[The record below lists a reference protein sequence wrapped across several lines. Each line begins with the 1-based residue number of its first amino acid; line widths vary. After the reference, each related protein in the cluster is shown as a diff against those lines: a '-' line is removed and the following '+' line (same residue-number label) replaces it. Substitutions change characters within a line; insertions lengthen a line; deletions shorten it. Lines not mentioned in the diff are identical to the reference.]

1 MSRRRS
7 FMSSSS
13 NPVMREEYFQNAQPL
28 DANMARGEVQTMTV
42 GGAVQKTYILTAIL
56 IIAAIVGYNLP
67 NPILIWGG
75 AIGGFVLV
83 LVMAFRTHL
92 APRLAPVYAVLEGL
106 FVGGISAMYA
116 SLYDGIIIN
125 AVLLTVAV
133 LCLMLFLYQ
142 GGFIKVTEKLR
153 AGVMMATG
161 AVMVVYLISIVAN
174 LFGGS
179 LPYLHSSGPMGIG
192 ISLVIVGIA
201 AFNLL
206 LDFDNFEKGEQYG
219 APKYMEW
226 FSAVGLL
233 VTLVWLYLEILRLL
247 AKLSDR

>member
-1 MSRRRS
+1 
-7 FMSSSS
+7 
-13 NPVMREEYFQNAQPL
+13 
-28 DANMARGEVQTMTV
+28 MTV
-42 GGAVQKTYILTAIL
+42 EGAIQKTYILTALL
-56 IIAAIVGYNLP
+56 IVAAIVGFNIP
-67 NPILIWGG
+67 SPIVVWGG

-83 LVMAFRTHL
+83 MIMAFKTHL

-106 FVGGISAMYA
+106 FVGGISYMYYSA
-116 SLYDGIIIN
+116 FYPGIILN
-125 AVLLTVAV
+125 AVMLTVAV

-153 AGVMMATG
+153 SGVMMATG
-161 AVMVVYLISIVAN
+161 AVLVVYLISIVAN
-174 LFGGS
+174 LFGGGI
-179 LPYLHSSGPMGIG
+179 PYLHSSGPIGIG
-192 ISLVIVGIA
+192 ISVVIIGIA

-247 AKLSDR
+247 SKLSNR

>member
-1 MSRRRS
+1 M
-7 FMSSSS
+7 SSS
-13 NPVMREEYFQNAQPL
+13 NPVLQEKMFRDAQPM
-28 DANMARGEVQTMTV
+28 DADLAAGQTQTMTAA
-42 GGAVQKTYILTAIL
+42 GAVQKTYILTALL
-56 IIAAIVGYNLP
+56 IVAAIVGFNIP
-67 NPILIWGG
+67 NPIVIWGG

-83 LVMAFRTHL
+83 MIMAFKTHL

-106 FVGGISAMYA
+106 FVGGVSYMYYTA
-116 SLYDGIIIN
+116 FYPGIILN
-125 AVLLTVAV
+125 AVMLTVAV

-161 AVMVVYLISIVAN
+161 AVLVVYLISIVAN

-179 LPYLHSSGPMGIG
+179 IPYLHSNGPIGIG

-206 LDFDNFEKGEQYG
+206 LDFDNFEKGEEYG
-219 APKYMEW
+219 APKHMEW

-247 AKLSDR
+247 SKLSNR

>member
-1 MSRRRS
+1 
-7 FMSSSS
+7 MSSSS
-13 NPVMREEYFQNAQPL
+13 NPVMREEYYQKAQPL
-28 DANMARGEVQTMTV
+28 DANMARGEVPTMTV
-42 GGAVQKTYILTAIL
+42 NGAVQKTYLLTAIL
-56 IIAAIVGYNLP
+56 IIAAIVGYNIP

-116 SLYDGIIIN
+116 SLYEGIIIN

-174 LFGGS
+174 LFGAS
-179 LPYLHSSGPMGIG
+179 LPYLHSSGPIGIG

-233 VTLVWLYLEILRLL
+233 VTLIWLYLEILRLL

>member
-1 MSRRRS
+1 M
-7 FMSSSS
+7 SSS
-13 NPVMREEYFQNAQPL
+13 NPVLQEKMFRDAQPVNA
-28 DANMARGEVQTMTV
+28 DRAAGEVQTMTV
-42 GGAVQKTYILTAIL
+42 EGAIQKTYILTALL
-56 IIAAIVGYNLP
+56 IVAAIVGFNIP
-67 NPILIWGG
+67 SPIVVWGG

-83 LVMAFRTHL
+83 MIMAFKTHL

-106 FVGGISAMYA
+106 FVGGISYMYYSA
-116 SLYDGIIIN
+116 FYPGIILN
-125 AVLLTVAV
+125 AVMLTVAV

-142 GGFIKVTEKLR
+142 GGFIKVTEKR
-153 AGVMMATG
+153 RSGVMMATG
-161 AVMVVYLISIVAN
+161 AVLVVYLISIVAN
-174 LFGGS
+174 LFGGGI
-179 LPYLHSSGPMGIG
+179 PYLHSSGPIGIG
-192 ISLVIVGIA
+192 ISVVIIGIA

-247 AKLSDR
+247 SKLSNR

>member
-1 MSRRRS
+1 M
-7 FMSSSS
+7 
-13 NPVMREEYFQNAQPL
+13 
-28 DANMARGEVQTMTV
+28 DADLAAGQTQTMTAA
-42 GGAVQKTYILTAIL
+42 GAVQKTYILTALL
-56 IIAAIVGYNLP
+56 IVAAIVGFNIP
-67 NPILIWGG
+67 NPIVIWGG

-83 LVMAFRTHL
+83 MIMAFKTHL

-106 FVGGISAMYA
+106 FVGGVSYMYYTA
-116 SLYDGIIIN
+116 FYPGIILN
-125 AVLLTVAV
+125 AVMLTVAV

-161 AVMVVYLISIVAN
+161 AVLVVYLISIVAN

-179 LPYLHSSGPMGIG
+179 IPYLHSNGPIGIG

-206 LDFDNFEKGEQYG
+206 LDFDNFEKGEEYG
-219 APKYMEW
+219 APKHMEW

-247 AKLSDR
+247 SKLSNR

>member
-1 MSRRRS
+1 MFRD
-7 FMSSSS
+7 
-13 NPVMREEYFQNAQPL
+13 AQP
-28 DANMARGEVQTMTV
+28 APAGSATGQGATMTAA
-42 GGAVQKTYILTAIL
+42 GAVQKTYILTGIL
-56 IIAAIVGYNLP
+56 IAAAVVGFNIP

-83 LVMAFRTHL
+83 MIMAFRMHL

-106 FVGGISAMYA
+106 FVGGVSYMY
-116 SLYDGIIIN
+116 YDAFYPGIILN
-125 AVLLTVAV
+125 AVMLTVAV

-161 AVMVVYLISIVAN
+161 AVLVVYLISLVMN
-174 LFGGS
+174 LFGAS
-179 LPYLHSSGPMGIG
+179 VPYLHSNGPIGIG
-192 ISLVIVGIA
+192 ISVVIVGIA

-247 AKLSDR
+247 SKLSDR

>member
-1 MSRRRS
+1 MARRNFS
-7 FMSSSS
+7 TSS
-13 NPVMREEYFQNAQPL
+13 NPIFREEYLQKAQPISGDL
-28 DANMARGEVQTMTV
+28 SGSTMTV
-42 GGAVQKTYILTAIL
+42 TGAVQKTYLLTALLIL
-56 IIAAIVGYNLP
+56 AGIVGYSMP
-67 NPILIWGG
+67 NPVVIWGG
-75 AIGGFVLV
+75 AIVGFILV
-83 LVMAFRTHL
+83 MVMAFNTKL
-92 APRLAPVYAVLEGL
+92 SPRLAPIYAIFEGL
-106 FVGGISAMYA
+106 FVGGISAIYS
-116 SLYDGIIIN
+116 SLYEGIILN

-133 LCLMLFLYQ
+133 LCLMLFFYQ

-153 AGVMMATG
+153 AGVFMATG
-161 AVMVVYLISIVAN
+161 AVAVVYLVSIVMN
-174 LFGGS
+174 LFGYNM
-179 LPYLHSSGPMGIG
+179 PYLHSSGPIGIG

-247 AKLSDR
+247 AKLNDR

>member
-1 MSRRRS
+1 M
-7 FMSSSS
+7 SSS
-13 NPVMREEYFQNAQPL
+13 NPVLQEKMFRDAQPVNA
-28 DANMARGEVQTMTV
+28 DRAAGEVQTMTV
-42 GGAVQKTYILTAIL
+42 EGAIQKTYILTALL
-56 IIAAIVGYNLP
+56 IVAAIVGFNIP
-67 NPILIWGG
+67 SPIVVWGG

-83 LVMAFRTHL
+83 MIMAFKTHL

-106 FVGGISAMYA
+106 FVGGISYMYYSA
-116 SLYDGIIIN
+116 FYPGIILN
-125 AVLLTVAV
+125 AVMLTVAV

-153 AGVMMATG
+153 SGVMMATG
-161 AVMVVYLISIVAN
+161 AVLVVYLISIVAN
-174 LFGGS
+174 LFGGGI
-179 LPYLHSSGPMGIG
+179 PYLHSSGPIGIG
-192 ISLVIVGIA
+192 ISVVIIGIA

-247 AKLSDR
+247 SKLSNR